1 MDMRVDAGGRQDQM
15 RARDG
20 VGGQADLQAGC
31 DTIHRLRIAGLADGA
46 DAAVLDADIG
56 FHHAQ
61 HRVDDRHIGDHEVG
75 SPGRARHLVVHAH
88 AFAHALAAA
97 EDDLVAVAA
106 AQIALDLDEQPGIAQ
121 ADAIAGRGTE
131 QADVLLPRDGSHDG
145 LPFQRRL
152 DVV

>member
-1 MDMRVDAGGRQDQM
+1 MPAAVRIRV

-20 VGGQADLQAGC
+20 VGGQADLQAGR

-46 DAAVLDADIG
+46 DAAILDADIG
-56 FHHAQ
+56 FHHPQ
-61 HRVDDRHIGDHEVG
+61 HRVDDRHIGDHQVG
-75 SPGRARHLVVHAH
+75 SPGRTRHLVVHTH

-131 QADVLLPRDGSHDG
+131 KADVLLS
-145 LPFQRRL
+145 
-152 DVV
+152 